1 MIDTHQHSL
10 GRSFS
15 PESGPTL
22 VLRRKPLG
30 TTPPA
35 DVAREVFEA
44 KLLAI
49 LDSPITS
56 IETPTQ
62 GFDRKERALGNA
74 FAELTT
80 EQARALVRRF
90 EISFAT
96 DLLARKFR
104 ALSEVRQERLFAF
117 LLHCAS
123 VRVWSTEESAS

>member
-1 MIDTHQHSL
+1 VIDAHHQAL
-10 GRSFS
+10 GQHFS

-30 TTPPA
+30 TVPPA
-35 DVAREVFEA
+35 AVVQEVFEA
-44 KLLAI
+44 RLLAI

-62 GFDRKERALGNA
+62 GFDRKERSLGNA

-104 ALSEVRQERLFAF
+104 AMSEERQERLYGF
-117 LLHCAS
+117 LLHCANA
-123 VRVWSTEESAS
+123 RVWSTDERAS

>member
-1 MIDTHQHSL
+1 MDTHSHGWPAPLCRIDSAL
-10 GRSFS
+10 
-15 PESGPTL
+15 
-22 VLRRKPLG
+22 LRRKPLAA
-30 TTPPA
+30 PPA
-35 DVAREVFEA
+35 DVEREVDRD
-44 KLLAI
+44 LAI

>member
-1 MIDTHQHSL
+1 MIDAHCQSL
-10 GRSFS
+10 GQHFS

-30 TTPPA
+30 TMPPA
-35 DVAREVFEA
+35 VVAQEVFEA
-44 KLLAI
+44 RLLAI

-74 FAELTT
+74 IAELAT

-104 ALSEVRQERLFAF
+104 ALSEERQERLFGF
-117 LLHCAS
+117 LLHCANA
-123 VRVWSTEESAS
+123 RVWSTDSTAA

>member
-10 GRSFS
+10 GRSCS

-30 TTPPA
+30 TVPPA

-44 KLLAI
+44 RLLAI

-104 ALSEVRQERLFAF
+104 ALSEERQERLYAF
-117 LLHCAS
+117 LLHCANA
-123 VRVWSTEESAS
+123 RVWSTDDSAS

>member
-1 MIDTHQHSL
+1 MIDAHYQAL
-10 GRSFS
+10 GAKFS

-30 TTPPA
+30 TVPPEA
-35 DVAREVFEA
+35 VVREVFEA
-44 KLLAI
+44 RLLAI

-74 FAELTT
+74 LAELTT

-104 ALSEVRQERLFAF
+104 AMSEQRQERLFAF
-117 LLHCAS
+117 LLHCANA
-123 VRVWSTEESAS
+123 RVW

>member
-1 MIDTHQHSL
+1 MIDAHYQALGQH
-10 GRSFS
+10 FS

-30 TTPPA
+30 TTPPVA
-35 DVAREVFEA
+35 VAREVFEA
-44 KLLAI
+44 RLLAI

-104 ALSEVRQERLFAF
+104 SMSEERQERLYGF
-117 LLHCAS
+117 LLHCANA
-123 VRVWSTEESAS
+123 RVWSTDESVS